1 MDEFFTIIRLGPE
14 DVEIIKN
21 SPNDPHR
28 HDYEELIIG
37 KEGELEHFIDFNSK
51 LFESPFISFVAKGKM
66 HRARPLS
73 KDGKCDI
80 WALRFKTEFI
90 PETTFQLYASFHE
103 NANLSMKNDECFER
117 LNIICNM
124 IYAEYKQA
132 QPDLC
137 IIRQLLSTILTMVES
152 ERRKIKSD
160 VQDHRTLQ
168 STTFRNFLS
177 LLEEHYKEPE
187 GGNFYADKLFMT
199 VRNLNLI
206 CQNILYKSVS
216 EIIETRKLV
225 EAKNLLMTTDLTI
238 SEIGYELGFKEK
250 TYFTH
255 VFKKKAGI
263 TPTEFRQEMSKI
275 IS

>member
-1 MDEFFTIIRLGPE
+1 MDEFFHIIRFGPE
-14 DVEIIKN
+14 DAEIIQN

-37 KEGELEHFIDFNSK
+37 KEGKLEHFIDFNSK
-51 LFESPFISFVAKGKM
+51 LFESPFISFVTKGKM
-66 HRARPLS
+66 HRAKLLS
-73 KDGKCDI
+73 NNGKCEI

-103 NANLSMKNDECFER
+103 NANLSLKDDECFER
-117 LNIICNM
+117 LNLICNM
-124 IYAEYKQA
+124 IYDEYHQPH
-132 QPDLC
+132 PDLC

-160 VQDHRTLQ
+160 VQEYRNVQ

-177 LLEEHYKEPE
+177 LLEEHYKKPE
-187 GGNFYADKLFMT
+187 GVNFYADKLFMT

-206 CQNILYKSVS
+206 CQSILYKSVS

>member
-14 DVEIIKN
+14 DAEIIKN

-37 KEGELEHFIDFNSK
+37 KEGKLEHFIDFNSK
-51 LFESPFISFVAKGKM
+51 LFESPFISFVTKGKM

-103 NANLSMKNDECFER
+103 NASLSMKDDACFDR
-117 LNIICNM
+117 LNLICNM
-124 IYAEYKQA
+124 IYAEYKQT

-160 VQDHRTLQ
+160 VQEYRTVQ
-168 STTFRNFLS
+168 STTFRNFLT

-187 GGNFYADKLFMT
+187 GVNFYAEKLFMT

-225 EAKNLLMTTDLTI
+225 EAKNLLITTDLTV